1 MIKEKTPIKFTLNGK
16 EIEASPDSRL
26 LDIIE
31 TEGFQIPHL
40 CFNSNYRPDGNCRS
54 CVVEISG
61 EKTLAPSCCRRP
73 ENGMVVYTHSERAES
88 ARKMVL
94 EMLGSDTKSDQAT
107 KKNHELRDWSEKL
120 EIKNSRLPTNIDKR
134 IDDSNPAIAVNYE
147 ECIKCTRCIRACREA
162 QANDVIG
169 FAFRGKESRIVFDLD
184 DNMGAS
190 TCVSCGECVQA
201 CPTNALIS
209 KTELTQNKHKVEKTN
224 SVCPYCG
231 VGCLLTFNT
240 SNNKIFSVTGRDGP
254 SNQSRLCVKGR
265 YGFDYIHHKDRLTSP
280 LIRRPEAKKLKK

>member
-1 MIKEKTPIKFTLNGK
+1 MIKFLLNDK
-16 EIEASPDSRL
+16 EIEAPPSSRL
-26 LDIIE
+26 LDVIE
-31 TEGFQIPHL
+31 AEGLEIPHL
-40 CFNSNYRPDGNCRS
+40 CFKTNYRPDGNCRS
-54 CVVEISG
+54 CLVEVEG
-61 EKTLAPSCCRRP
+61 ERTLTPSCCRRP
-73 ENGMVVYTHSERAES
+73 ENGMKVYTHSERAES
-88 ARKMVL
+88 SRKMVL
-94 EMLGSDTKSDQAT
+94 EMLNSDTENHQTT
-107 KKNHELRDWSEKL
+107 KKNNELKEWIDKL
-120 EIKNSRLPTNIDKR
+120 EIKNVRLPTNIDKR
-134 IDDSNPAIAVNYE
+134 IDDSNPAIAVNYDA
-147 ECIKCTRCIRACREA
+147 CIKCTRCIRACREA

-184 DNMGAS
+184 DSMGSS

-209 KTELTQNKHKVEKTN
+209 KTELSKNKEKVEKTN

-240 SNNKIFSVTGRDGP
+240 SNDKIFSVTGRDGP

-280 LIRRPEAKKLKK
+280 LIRKPGAKKTKEI